1 MKNKLKNKFS
11 KLSKYKYLYIIYYE
25 NFKKNIKRF
34 KLTNLDITLCT
45 SCFNINIYSITFL
58 KEKIGISNI
67 YKVKFSNKEK
77 ESLKTI
83 NNSYNEIHCK
93 YINLD
98 NNDETIGSV
107 SCNVINNKSQFR
119 FDINC
124 FYSHSGN
131 INNIKEWVKNK
142 EAYLYTKDKEIAS
155 KVKNYTEIIEE
166 ENIDNIYKPKNITL
180 LKHNISNVSN
190 KKRSF
195 KNHKK

>member
-1 MKNKLKNKFS
+1 MKNKLKSKFS

-34 KLTNLDITLCT
+34 KLTDLDITLCT
-45 SCFNINIYSITFL
+45 SCFDINIYSLTFL

-124 FYSHSGN
+124 FYTHSGD
-131 INNIKEWVKNK
+131 ISNIKKWINNK
-142 EAYLYTKDKEIAS
+142 EAMIYTNDKEIAS
-155 KVKNYTEIIEE
+155 IVKNYSEIKEE
-166 ENIDNIYKPKNITL
+166 KEVDDLYAPRNINKLRHSLRGIQT
-180 LKHNISNVSN
+180 
-190 KKRSF
+190 KKRWF
-195 KNHKK
+195 RHHK

>member
-1 MKNKLKNKFS
+1 MKNWLKKEYGKLAS
-11 KLSKYKYLYIIYYE
+11 KKYLHIAYYE
-25 NFKKNIKRF
+25 NNKKHIKRF
-34 KLTNLDITLCT
+34 KLTDLEIELCT
-45 SCFNINIYSITFL
+45 SCFDIHIYSIIFL

-67 YKVKFSNKEK
+67 YKVKFSNKDK

-107 SCNVINNKSQFR
+107 SCEVINNKSQFR

-131 INNIKEWVKNK
+131 INDIKEWIKNK
-142 EAYLYTKDKEIAS
+142 KAYLYTKDKKIAS
-155 KVKNYTEIIEE
+155 KVKNYAEIIEE
-166 ENIDNIYKPKNITL
+166 ENINNIYKPKNITL

-195 KNHKK
+195 KYHKK

>member
-34 KLTNLDITLCT
+34 KLTDLDIMLCT
-45 SCFNINIYSITFL
+45 SCFDINIYSIIFL

-107 SCNVINNKSQFR
+107 SCEVINNKSQFR

-131 INNIKEWVKNK
+131 INNIKEWIKNK
-142 EAYLYTKDKEIAS
+142 EAHLYTKDKEIAS

-180 LKHNISNVSN
+180 LKHNISNISN
-190 KKRSF
+190 KKRLF
-195 KNHKK
+195 KDHKK

>member
-1 MKNKLKNKFS
+1 MKNWLKKEYGKLAS
-11 KLSKYKYLYIIYYE
+11 KKYLHIAYYE
-25 NFKKNIKRF
+25 NNKKHIKRF
-34 KLTNLDITLCT
+34 KLTDLEIELCT
-45 SCFNINIYSITFL
+45 SCFDIHIYSIIFL

-67 YKVKFSNKEK
+67 YKVKFSNKDK

-107 SCNVINNKSQFR
+107 SCEVINNKSQFR

-131 INNIKEWVKNK
+131 INDIKEWIKNK
-142 EAYLYTKDKEIAS
+142 KAHLYTKDKKIAS
-155 KVKNYTEIIEE
+155 KVKNYAEIIEE
-166 ENIDNIYKPKNITL
+166 ENINNIYKPKNITL

-195 KNHKK
+195 KYNKK

>member
-11 KLSKYKYLYIIYYE
+11 KLSKYKYLYIIYYD
-25 NFKKNIKRF
+25 NLKKNIKKF
-34 KLTNLDITLCT
+34 KLTDLDITLCT
-45 SCFNINIYSITFL
+45 SCFDIHIYSIIFL

-107 SCNVINNKSQFR
+107 SCEVINNKSQFR

-131 INNIKEWVKNK
+131 INDIKEWIKNK
-142 EAYLYTKDKEIAS
+142 KAHLYTKDKEIAS
-155 KVKNYTEIIEE
+155 KVKNYVEIIEE

-180 LKHNISNVSN
+180 LKHNISNISN

-195 KNHKK
+195 KYHKK